1 MTPAADLAVR
11 AALGALVTLPLVGV
25 GFALGTL
32 SVSGVVGAFV
42 VGTGVW
48 AGLGWRGYA
57 VLLTF
62 FVLSAGLTRFGWS
75 QKVASGMAEERG
87 GRRRARQA
95 LANGGVGVVAALLAG
110 AGVLPGLFA
119 LAFAGAF
126 AAAAADTA
134 GTEVG
139 QLLGRR
145 TFLLTT
151 FQPIPRGTDG
161 GVSAPGTVAAAA
173 ASVVVAAVGAV
184 VGLYPVAGVAVVAGA
199 GFVGSLVDSLLGA
212 TLERRGVLDNDLVN
226 LLATAAGAGVALVLG
241 AAFRLGAGIH

>member
-1 MTPAADLAVR
+1 MTPVADLATDLATGAVV
-11 AALGALVTLPLVGV
+11 GALVTLPLVGV

-32 SVSGVVGAFV
+32 SVSGVAGAFV
-42 VGTGVW
+42 IGTGVW
-48 AGLGWRGYA
+48 AGLGWRGYV

-62 FVLSAGLTRFGWS
+62 FLLSAGLTRVGWS
-75 QKVASGMAEERG
+75 RKVATGMAEERG

-95 LANGGVGVVAALLAG
+95 LANGGVGVVAALMAG
-110 AGVLPGLFA
+110 AGLFPELFA
-119 LAFAGAF
+119 VAFAGAF

-151 FQPIPRGTDG
+151 FEPIPRGTDG
-161 GVSAPGTVAAAA
+161 GVSGPGTAAGALAA
-173 ASVVVAAVGAV
+173 
-184 VGLYPVAGVAVVAGA
+184 LVVAGA
-199 GFVGSLVDSLLGA
+199 GAAVGLYSLVGVAVAAGAGFFGSLVDSLLGA

-226 LLATAAGAGVALVLG
+226 LLATASGAAIALV
-241 AAFRLGAGIH
+241 AAAGLL